1 MLRYPVKSGAQIY
14 AGHDQTTGEGMPEIV
29 PSKIPDLG
37 LGQRIFEPVASIL

>member
-1 MLRYPVKSGAQIY
+1 
-14 AGHDQTTGEGMPEIV
+14 MPEIV